1 MKQEYLLSKA
11 NKYDRSEANI
21 KVINRIPSSA
31 DQIERET
38 AKLFN
43 TKLSVFLGY
52 AFPLICPVVWVCILL
67 AIFSS

>member
-21 KVINRIPSSA
+21 KVINRIPTPS
-31 DQIERET
+31 DMIDKET
-38 AKLFN
+38 DKLFN

-52 AFPLICPVVWVCILL
+52 SFPLICCVGWILILL